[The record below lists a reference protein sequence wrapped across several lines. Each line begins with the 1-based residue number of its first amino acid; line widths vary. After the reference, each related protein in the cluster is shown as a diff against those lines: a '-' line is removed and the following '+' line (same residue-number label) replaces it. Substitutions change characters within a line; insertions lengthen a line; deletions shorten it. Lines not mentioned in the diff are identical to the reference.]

1 MKVSIVGVTGYS
13 GLELLRILKNHP
25 HVDVVSVHA
34 SKEVGQRISYIY
46 PHVTDVF
53 DHLIEEFN
61 AERIME
67 IADLV
72 FFATPSGISKDLAT
86 VFVQNQ
92 FPVIDLSGDHRLPA
106 KTYKQWYGKEPAS
119 EDVIAQFSY
128 GLTEFS
134 NLT

>member
-34 SKEVGQRISYIY
+34 TKEVGQRISYIY
-46 PHVTDVF
+46 PHVTNVF

-61 AERIME
+61 AERIIE

-72 FFATPSGISKDLAT
+72 FLQLPVG
-86 VFVQNQ
+86 
-92 FPVIDLSGDHRLPA
+92 FPKI
-106 KTYKQWYGKEPAS
+106 
-119 EDVIAQFSY
+119 
-128 GLTEFS
+128 
-134 NLT
+134 